1 MKFKLF
7 YLPILTFLLL
17 ITTILS
23 VGANFF
29 WRYPFELLTNFRVYY
44 FLLSFLI
51 AIAFLGCELIKLR
64 SRVFLFLSLALLA
77 FNSTYILPW
86 YLANSHQG
94 QGNLVRVLTFNINT
108 ENQQFGAI
116 AEAIRKQK
124 PDVATIVETTLL
136 AKEEISRKLTD
147 ILPFSYR
154 TSGGGLTIL
163 SRFPLVD
170 PQSKTLKGG
179 TILVTSFS
187 VNSKNIELIA
197 AHPLVPIKP
206 SLFQKRNLLLAEMT
220 EYIRTQQGKTL
231 VFLGDMNLTPW
242 SPYYKRL
249 VNKTKLHN
257 TRLGFGVQPSWI
269 EPTTYVRL
277 PSWIVAA
284 IKIPIDHIF
293 VSNDIRVAN
302 CKTLR
307 AANADHR
314 MLVSDLAI

>member
-1 MKFKLF
+1 MKLKRFC
-7 YLPILTFLLL
+7 LPILTTLLL
-17 ITTILS
+17 ITAIVS

-29 WRYPFELLTNFRVYY
+29 WRYPLELLTNFRVYY

-51 AIAFLGCELIKLR
+51 AIAFLGGELIKLR
-64 SRVFLFLSLALLA
+64 SRVFLFISLALFT
-77 FNSTYILPW
+77 FNSIWIVPW
-86 YLANSHQG
+86 YLPNSHQG
-94 QGNLVRVLTFNINT
+94 KGELLRVLTFNINT

-116 AEAIRKQK
+116 ADAIKKQK

-136 AKEEISRKLTD
+136 AKEEISRQLTD

-154 TSGGGLTIL
+154 TSGGSLTIL
-163 SRFPLVD
+163 SRFSLVE

-179 TILVTSFS
+179 TILVTSFAF
-187 VNSKNIELIA
+187 NNKNIQLIA

-206 SLFQKRNLLLAEMT
+206 SLFQRRNTLLAEMT

-231 VFLGDMNLTPW
+231 ILLGDMNLTPW

-249 VNKTKLHN
+249 VNKTNLHN
-257 TRLGFGVQPSWI
+257 TRLGFGVEPSWI

-314 MLVSDLAI
+314 MLLSDLAI